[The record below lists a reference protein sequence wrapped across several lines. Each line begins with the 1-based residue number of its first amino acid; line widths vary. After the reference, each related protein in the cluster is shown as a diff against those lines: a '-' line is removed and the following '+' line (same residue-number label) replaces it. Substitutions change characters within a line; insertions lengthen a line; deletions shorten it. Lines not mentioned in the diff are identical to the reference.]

1 MPLDNILLRKSES
14 PLEIAVQRKLPALS
28 IFKEA
33 PSLTSNDETRS
44 CPFLR
49 ASSKGVFP
57 KLSMERQ
64 QSFEVVLVADKRQV
78 YVNTSNVRIYDL
90 TNYL

>member
-1 MPLDNILLRKSES
+1 MSFANILLRKSES
-14 PLEIAVQRKLPALS
+14 PLETAVHRKLPALS

-33 PSLTSNDETRS
+33 PSFTSKDETRS

-57 KLSMERQ
+57 KLSE
-64 QSFEVVLVADKRQV
+64 E
-78 YVNTSNVRIYDL
+78 IYEPIL
-90 TNYL
+90 KGHNAN